1 MPNQEEGQL
10 HLALARDLVALMAPG
25 ELPLFRATSA
35 AYRKN
40 PGAVFA
46 NKPDK
51 EHALGFGQTGEV
63 IALTP
68 AILAILTPVIAFV
81 AQEMAAT
88 PAGATVGDAFAPPSV
103 ALQNRNALLEKL
115 VLYFSLEELKTLSF
129 RLNIDYEQVGVV
141 NKEQFAREIITFC
154 ERRGLVT
161 ELLRQCR
168 AMRPHLDWPSPPAGP
183 RVEWSAGQLGR
194 LRETVLQTAR
204 RANLP
209 DGTSQEIA
217 DKLVL
222 SLVTAYHSPEPA
234 TGSGNDFTG

>member
-1 MPNQEEGQL
+1 MPNQEQDQL
-10 HLALARDLVALMAPG
+10 HLALSRDLVALLAPN
-25 ELPLFRATSA
+25 ELPLFKATSA

-40 PGAVFA
+40 PEAVFA

-63 IALTP
+63 VALTP
-68 AILAILTPVIAFV
+68 AILAIMTPVIAFV
-81 AQEMAAT
+81 AREMAA
-88 PAGATVGDAFAPPSV
+88 ASQSGATSTVGDAFAPPSV

-115 VLYFSLEELKTLSF
+115 TSHFSLEELKTLSF
-129 RLNIDYEQVGVV
+129 RLNVDYDQVGATS
-141 NKEQFAREIITFC
+141 KEQFTRELILFC
-154 ERRGLVT
+154 ERRGLMT

-168 AMRPHLDWPSPPAGP
+168 AMRPQLDWPGPAAGP
-183 RVEWSAGQLGR
+183 GVEWSSGQLRR

-209 DGTSQEIA
+209 DGTSEEIA

-222 SLVTAYHSPEPA
+222 SLVTAYHSPEP
-234 TGSGNDFTG
+234 

>member
-1 MPNQEEGQL
+1 MAEQEQEQL
-10 HLALARDLVALMAPG
+10 HLALSRDLVALLAPS
-25 ELPLFRATSA
+25 ELPLFKATSA

-63 IALTP
+63 AALTP
-68 AILAILTPVIAFV
+68 AILAIMTPVIAFV
-81 AQEMAAT
+81 AQEMAAA
-88 PAGATVGDAFAPPSV
+88 PAGAATVGDAFIAPSV
-103 ALQNRNALLEKL
+103 ALQHRNALLEKL
-115 VLYFSLEELKTLSF
+115 GSHFSLEELKTLSF
-129 RLNIDYEQVGVV
+129 RLNVDYDQVGAAS
-141 NKEQFAREIITFC
+141 KEQFARELILYC
-154 ERRGLVT
+154 ERLGLMA

-168 AMRPHLDWPSPPAGP
+168 AMRPQLDWPGTPAGP
-183 RVEWSAGQLGR
+183 RVEWSSGQLRR

-209 DGTSQEIA
+209 DGTSEEIA

-222 SLVTAYHSPEPA
+222 SLVTAYHSPEP
-234 TGSGNDFTG
+234 